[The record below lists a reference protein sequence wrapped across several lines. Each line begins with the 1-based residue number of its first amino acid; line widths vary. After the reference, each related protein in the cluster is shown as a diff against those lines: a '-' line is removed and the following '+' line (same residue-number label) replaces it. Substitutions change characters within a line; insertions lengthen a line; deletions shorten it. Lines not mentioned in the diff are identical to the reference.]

1 MAWTKDF
8 AHCQSCG
15 TTERKHRAK
24 GLCDSCYS
32 FSSEVRRTSHITRTT
47 HRLPTSILRE
57 DLETAYQSGLSFQD
71 LAQRYNCTRQY
82 INKLV
87 KKYGIATRT
96 QSDARNLAL
105 EKGKLAFTHGLGTE
119 HERTVTLQKRVVNE
133 EFFKTWTPAMAWV
146 LGVIYTD
153 GCLHASTQPRGQSKS
168 AKSGKLRLRELVEL
182 ANCGD
187 ATAQFNL
194 AAMYE
199 HGSRVPQNFTQA
211 IKWYTLAAD
220 GGDEGAAV
228 ACDELSKKL
237 GPVQIA
243 GARRQAQEW
252 APQEKRADTVSWRLS
267 IGQKEPELL
276 EKIRAQMDSNAL
288 IKFSEKRGVAGA
300 LHTLVITSATVC
312 ADLRQLGVTPKKSL
326 TIAFPPMPPHLV
338 KDFVRG
344 CWDGDGSVFWSNT
357 PPRPS
362 ASFIS
367 GSKVFVQDLVKHL
380 VGLGLPDRT
389 IHIRNPSKSSKHR
402 SYSFRFTG
410 RDCALLYHVLYDNID
425 ESMCLSRK
433 HDRFKAIADYYERQ
447 VSQTQHIAPIRR
459 RVTSLSEQIARADAS
474 LRMASTDAKTVQ
486 LRAQQIKAANAALKK
501 KLEAFTGSDP
511 SPRKAEGNL
520 SSNLERAGAE
530 VDAETND

>member
-1 MAWTKDF
+1 
-8 AHCQSCG
+8 
-15 TTERKHRAK
+15 
-24 GLCDSCYS
+24 
-32 FSSEVRRTSHITRTT
+32 
-47 HRLPTSILRE
+47 
-57 DLETAYQSGLSFQD
+57 
-71 LAQRYNCTRQY
+71 
-82 INKLV
+82 
-87 KKYGIATRT
+87 
-96 QSDARNLAL
+96 
-105 EKGKLAFTHGLGTE
+105 
-119 HERTVTLQKRVVNE
+119 
-133 EFFKTWTPAMAWV
+133 
-146 LGVIYTD
+146 
-153 GCLHASTQPRGQSKS
+153 
-168 AKSGKLRLRELVEL
+168 VEL

-199 HGSRVPQNFTQA
+199 HGSRIPQNFTQA

-276 EKIRAQMDSNAL
+276 EKVRAKMDSNAL

-338 KDFVRG
+338 RDFVRG

-380 VGLGLPDRT
+380 IGLGLPDRT
-389 IHIRNPSKSSKHR
+389 IHIRNPSKSSEHR

-474 LRMASTDAKTVQ
+474 LRGGGTNRATMR
-486 LRAQQIKAANAALKK
+486 LRGQQIKAANAALKK
-501 KLEAFTGSDP
+501 RLETNTGNTSL
-511 SPRKAEGNL
+511 PRKAEANL
-520 SSNLERAGAE
+520 SPYLESAAE
-530 VDAETND
+530 GSIK